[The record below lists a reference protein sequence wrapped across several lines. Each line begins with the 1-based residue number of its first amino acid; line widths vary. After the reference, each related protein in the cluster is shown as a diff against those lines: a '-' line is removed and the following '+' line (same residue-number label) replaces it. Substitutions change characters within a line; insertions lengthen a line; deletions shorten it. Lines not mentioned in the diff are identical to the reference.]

1 MKPIITLQIDA
12 ETVPVASHE
21 LVLDLNACGRG
32 FITAETDQASI
43 GKLIRVNVGY
53 NDQTLR
59 WFTGY
64 VERDQAADNGF
75 RRLFVRELVGVF
87 EKSWPL
93 SVQHPTLRQVAEKLA
108 AESGLAFILPDGK
121 AYTDTP
127 IPHFVHSGTGWQL
140 LSNLGRAFGITDYI
154 WQQLPDGTV
163 WLGAWEDSRFANLPI
178 DIPNEYAKAAGAG
191 NSITLPAIP
200 SIRPGVMA
208 NGQRITRVALKDD
221 DVTLTWTPLNSKGQP
236 KQKSPFERQ
245 LETAHPELAA
255 GLHLPKLARVEAPTE
270 GASLGDIADPFRPR
284 FAVDVQLLD
293 EDGAPNHETPVYPA
307 VALPVPMA
315 GDESGLM
322 HYPPAG
328 TLVELAFTDG
338 RPDKPFIRQVLPQ
351 GNSLPSIKP
360 GEQLQQQRAEVFQRV
375 SQAGDW
381 QRETD
386 QAIQETSATRTIT
399 ADEETRTLA
408 QRTTTIQATDS
419 TTVIGTVKLLAGA
432 IVQLSQGDYSI
443 GTSGKLLVKADSTS
457 HKIGQNADSE
467 IGGQLT
473 EKITGLRRSVSA
485 SLELIAS
492 QVRVGTD
499 DTNVLSL
506 LLETLDVVQALAQR
520 TAEHTHSNTG
530 SPTNGAEIAET
541 GASASTLKSRYHPYI
556 A

>member
-1 MKPIITLQIDA
+1 MKPITTLQIDA
-12 ETVPVASHE
+12 QTVPIASHE
-21 LVLDLNACGRG
+21 LVLDLSACGRG
-32 FITAETDQASI
+32 FITAETDQVSI

-64 VERDQAADNGF
+64 VERDQAADNGY
-75 RRLFVRELVGVF
+75 RRMFVRELVGVF
-87 EKSWPL
+87 EKSWPV
-93 SVQHPTLRQVAEKLA
+93 SMQHPTLRQVADKLA

-140 LSNLGRAFGITDYI
+140 LSNLGRAFGIADYI

-163 WLGAWEDSRFANLPI
+163 WLGAWQDSRFANLPI

-191 NSITLPAIP
+191 NSMTLPTIP
-200 SIRPGVMA
+200 AIRPGVLA

-221 DVTLTWTPLNSKGQP
+221 DITLTWTPLNAQGKP

-270 GASLGDIADPFRPR
+270 GVSLGDIADPFRPR

-293 EDGAPNHETPVYPA
+293 ENGDANHATPVYPA

-360 GEQLQQQRAEVFQRV
+360 GEQLQQQRAEVLQRV

-386 QAIQETSATRTIT
+386 QAIQETSAKRTIA
-399 ADEETRTLA
+399 ADEESRTLT
-408 QRTTTIQATDS
+408 QRTTTIQATDT
-419 TTVIGTVKLLAGA
+419 TTVIGTAKLLAGA

-443 GTSGKLLVKADSTS
+443 GTAGQFLLRAKSSTS
-457 HKIGQNADSE
+457 KISQDAETE

-473 EKITGLRRSVSA
+473 EKITGLRRSISA

-492 QVRVGTD
+492 QVHVGTT

-506 LLETLDVVQALAQR
+506 MLDTLDVVQTLAQH
-520 TAEHTHSNTG
+520 TAEHTHANTG
-530 SPTNGAEIAET
+530 NPTNASDIAAT
-541 GASASTLKSRYHPYI
+541 GTAATELKASYSPLI

>member
-1 MKPIITLQIDA
+1 MKPITTLQIDA
-12 ETVPVASHE
+12 QTVPIASHE
-21 LVLDLNACGRG
+21 LVLDLSACGRG
-32 FITAETDQASI
+32 FITAETDQVST
-43 GKLIRVNVGY
+43 GKLIRINVGY
-53 NDQTLR
+53 NNQTLR

-64 VERDQAADNGF
+64 VERDQAADNGY
-75 RRLFVRELVGVF
+75 RRMFVRELVGVF
-87 EKSWPL
+87 EKSWPV
-93 SVQHPTLRQVAEKLA
+93 SMQHPTLRQVADKLA
-108 AESGLAFILPDGK
+108 ADSGLAFILPDGK

-140 LSNLGRAFGITDYI
+140 LSNLGRAFGIADYI

-163 WLGAWEDSRFANLPI
+163 WLGAWQDSRFANLPI

-191 NSITLPAIP
+191 NSMTLPAIP
-200 SIRPGVMA
+200 AIRPGVLA

-221 DVTLTWTPLNSKGQP
+221 DITLTWTPINAQGKP

-270 GASLGDIADPFRPR
+270 GASLGDISDPFRPR

-293 EDGAPNHETPVYPA
+293 ENGTANHETPVYPA

-351 GNSLPSIKP
+351 GNSLPGIKP

-399 ADEETRTLA
+399 ADEESRTLT
-408 QRTTTIQATDS
+408 QRTTTIQATDT
-419 TTVIGTVKLLAGA
+419 TTVIGTAKLLAGA

-443 GTSGKLLVKADSTS
+443 GTTGKLLVKANSVT
-457 HKIGQNADSE
+457 HKISQDALAE

-473 EKITGLRRSVSA
+473 EKITGLRRSISA

-492 QVRVGTD
+492 QVHVGTT

-506 LLETLDVVQALAQR
+506 MLQTLDVVQTLAQR

-530 SPTNGAEIAET
+530 SPTNANDIAAT
-541 GASASTLKSRYHPYI
+541 GNTATELKNNYSPLI
-556 A
+556 K

>member
-1 MKPIITLQIDA
+1 MKPITTLQIDA
-12 ETVPVASHE
+12 QTVPIASHE
-21 LVLDLNACGRG
+21 LVLDLSGCGRG
-32 FITAETDQASI
+32 FITAETDQVST

-75 RRLFVRELVGVF
+75 RRMFVRELVGVF
-87 EKSWPL
+87 EKNWPV
-93 SVQHPTLRQVAEKLA
+93 SMQHPTLRQVADKLA
-108 AESGLAFILPDGK
+108 ADSGLAFILPDGK

-140 LSNLGRAFGITDYI
+140 LSNLGRAFGIVDYI

-163 WLGAWEDSRFANLPI
+163 WLGAWQDSRFANLPI

-191 NSITLPAIP
+191 NSMTLPTIP
-200 SIRPGVMA
+200 AIRPGVLA

-221 DVTLTWTPLNSKGQP
+221 DITLTWTPLNAQGKP

-270 GASLGDIADPFRPR
+270 GASLGDISDPFRPR

-293 EDGAPNHETPVYPA
+293 ENGAANHETPVYRG

-328 TLVELAFTDG
+328 TQVELAFTDG

-351 GNSLPSIKP
+351 GNSLPGIKP

-399 ADEETRTLA
+399 ADEESRTLT
-408 QRTTTIQATDS
+408 QRTTTIHATDT
-419 TTVIGTVKLLAGA
+419 TTVIGTAKLLAGA

-443 GTSGKLLVKADSTS
+443 GTTGKLLVKANSAT
-457 HKIGQNADSE
+457 HKISEDAQAE

-473 EKITGLRRSVSA
+473 EKITGLRRSISA

-492 QVRVGTD
+492 QVHVGTT

-506 LLETLDVVQALAQR
+506 MLETLDVVQTLAQR

-530 SPTNGAEIAET
+530 SPTNANDIAAT
-541 GASASTLKSRYHPYI
+541 GTTATELKNSYSPLI
-556 A
+556 K